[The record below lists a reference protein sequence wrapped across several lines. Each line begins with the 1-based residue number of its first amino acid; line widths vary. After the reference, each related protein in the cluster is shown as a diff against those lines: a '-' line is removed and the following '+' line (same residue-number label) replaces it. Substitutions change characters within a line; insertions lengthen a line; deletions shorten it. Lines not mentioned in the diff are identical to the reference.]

1 MSQGKKATTEIQAK
15 VKALLNEIS
24 SEVINDNFFHSDME
38 DEFSKYDSEEQT
50 EAIAAF
56 MREEICFEHQDNY
69 GGEGQG
75 EDYWSVYKFT
85 DKNSKEECW
94 VKFDGFY
101 QSYNGSEFNEWFFVT
116 PVERM
121 VTFYK

>member
-1 MSQGKKATTEIQAK
+1 MSKGQKATTEIQVK
-15 VKALLNEIS
+15 VKALLDN
-24 SEVINDNFFHSDME
+24 SEEDVINALFQSEGMNGGISDYY
-38 DEFSKYDSEEQT
+38 DGAQEFNN
-50 EAIAAF
+50 AATVAN
-56 MREEICFEHQDNY
+56 IKIEHQDNY
-69 GGEGQG
+69 GGEGEG

-85 DKNSKEECW
+85 DKNTKEECW

-121 VTFYK
+121 VTFYE